1 MMKGSCVALVLVL
14 QLLSGVSAR
23 SSIFAR
29 NGDDRHGAA
38 LHQTDTSITD
48 PSHHIFKY
56 GQAET
61 DPEMLPSSKHPRTLS
76 DRAQEIRS
84 SEQEEEEED
93 GNQMG
98 ASKIGSS
105 PPRCEHKCYGCTP
118 CEATQVPATHIGH
131 AHVRVQYTNYEP
143 EGLIAFAKK

>member
-1 MMKGSCVALVLVL
+1 MKGSCVALVLVL

-29 NGDDRHGAA
+29 DGDDRHGAA
-38 LHQTDTSITD
+38 LHQT
-48 PSHHIFKY
+48 
-56 GQAET
+56 ET
-61 DPEMLPSSKHPRTLS
+61 DPEILPSSKHPRTLS

-84 SEQEEEEED
+84 SEQEEEED
-93 GNQMG
+93 RNQMG

-118 CEATQVPATHIGH
+118 CEATQVPATHNGH

-143 EGLIAFAKK
+143 EGWKCKCGPSLYSP